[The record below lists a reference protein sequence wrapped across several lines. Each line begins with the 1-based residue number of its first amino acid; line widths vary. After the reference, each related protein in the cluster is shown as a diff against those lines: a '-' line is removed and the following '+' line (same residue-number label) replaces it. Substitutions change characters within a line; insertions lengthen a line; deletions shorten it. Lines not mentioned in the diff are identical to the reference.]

1 MGTYVTPTGLKR
13 KTLQEIR
20 TEIETNLKQVF
31 GPSFE
36 TDVDSP
42 NGLLISQLALG
53 FSNAWELAYEVFI
66 SRDPNSATGISL
78 DFAAALNGLTRQSAK
93 ACEVEAVL
101 YTLNSSATIS
111 ANSKA
116 IRTRGNL
123 EFNLNSSVS
132 ISRASCEK
140 IMIRDNGSQKNTEY
154 TFEFTFGT
162 VVLNNSTEQSNLY
175 RLRQQIILALPIGG
189 HAEFFGGNLVIWV
202 ENSTVGIIGTLPSDF
217 NIYAGTTGM
226 FTSVNTGL
234 QTCTVGELDE
244 VVGVVNGFDA
254 VYNYVV
260 GTPGRDTETDEELR
274 IRRAI
279 SARSIK
285 SCGTDPSIEA
295 HLRNDVSGVSAAL
308 VTSNRTMVTDVEG
321 RPPKSFETLVGGGT
335 DEDVAM
341 CIWKNMPSGIQ
352 CFGNTSVEITDED
365 GDKQMISFSR
375 PIAKY
380 LWVRVTYK
388 LYNEEEFTGL
398 DSLKASIL
406 QWADIEYN
414 LGKDV
419 IPDRI
424 YQGIYRIPGVGQCQ
438 IEVALTE
445 NATDTPSYTDETI
458 AVPSTEYAVL
468 SLDRISLIPATT

>member
-1 MGTYVTPTGLKR
+1 MGTYVTESGLNR
-13 KTLQEIR
+13 KTLQECR
-20 TEIETNLKQVF
+20 AEIETALKQAF

-36 TDVDSP
+36 TSVDSP

-53 FSNAWELAYEVFI
+53 FSNAWELAYEVFV
-66 SRDPNSATGISL
+66 SRDPDQATGVSL
-78 DFAAALNGLTRQSAK
+78 DFVAALNGLTRQSAE

-101 YTLNSSATIS
+101 YTLNSSATIT

-123 EFNLNSSVS
+123 EFGLNSSVS
-132 ISRASCEK
+132 ISRSSCK
-140 IMIRDNGSQKNTEY
+140 RIMIGDNGSQKNTEY

-175 RLRQQIILALPIGG
+175 RLRQQIILALPEGG
-189 HAEFFGGNLVIWV
+189 HAEFFGDNLVIWV
-202 ENSTVGIIGTLPSDF
+202 ENSTVGITGTLPDDF
-217 NIYAGTTGM
+217 NVYAGATGV
-226 FTSVNTGL
+226 FTAVNTGL
-234 QTCTVGELDE
+234 QTCAVGELDE
-244 VVGVVNGFDA
+244 VTGGVTGFDA

-274 IRRAI
+274 IRRSI
-279 SARSIK
+279 SARSFK
-285 SCGTDPSIEA
+285 SCGTDSSIEA
-295 HLRNDVSGVSAAL
+295 HLRNDVTGVSAAL
-308 VTSNRTMVTDVEG
+308 VTSNRTMVTDIEG
-321 RPPKSFETLVGGGT
+321 RPPKSFEALVGGGT

-352 CFGNTSVEITDED
+352 CFGNTFVEITDED

-380 LWVRVTYK
+380 LWVRVTYR
-388 LYNEEEFTGL
+388 LYSEEEFTGI

-438 IEVALTE
+438 IEVAITD

>member
-1 MGTYVTPTGLKR
+1 MGTYVTESGLKR
-13 KTLQEIR
+13 KTLQECR
-20 TEIETNLKQVF
+20 AEIENALKQAF

-36 TDVDSP
+36 TSADSP

-53 FSNAWELAYEVFI
+53 FSNAWELAYEVFM
-66 SRDPNSATGISL
+66 SRDPGSATGVSL
-78 DFAAALNGLTRQSAK
+78 DFAAALNGLTRQSAE

-101 YTLNSSATIS
+101 YTLNSSATIP
-111 ANSKA
+111 ADSKA

-123 EFNLNSSVS
+123 EFGLNSSVS
-132 ISRASCEK
+132 ISRASCER
-140 IMIRDNGSQKNTEY
+140 IMIEDNGSQKNTEY

-175 RLRQQIILALPIGG
+175 RLRQQIILALPEGG
-189 HAEFFGGNLVIWV
+189 HAEFFGDNLVIWV
-202 ENSTVGIIGTLPSDF
+202 EDSTVGITGTLPSDF
-217 NIYAGTTGM
+217 NIYAGTTGV
-226 FTSVNTGL
+226 FTAVNAGL
-234 QTCTVGELDE
+234 QTCAVGELDE
-244 VVGVVNGFDA
+244 VTGGVTGFDA

-295 HLRNDVSGVSAAL
+295 HLRNDVPGVSAAL

-335 DEDVAM
+335 DEDVAL
-341 CIWKNMPSGIQ
+341 CIWKNMPSGIE
-352 CFGNTSVEITDED
+352 CFGNTFVEITDED

-445 NATDTPSYTDETI
+445 NTTDTPSYTDETI

>member
-1 MGTYVTPTGLKR
+1 MGTYVTESGLNR
-13 KTLQEIR
+13 KTLQECR
-20 TEIETNLKQVF
+20 AEIETALKQAF

-36 TDVDSP
+36 TSVDSP

-53 FSNAWELAYEVFI
+53 FSNAWELAYEVFV
-66 SRDPNSATGISL
+66 SRDPAQATGVSL
-78 DFAAALNGLTRQSAK
+78 DFAAALNGLTRQSAE

-101 YTLNSSATIS
+101 YTLNSSATIT

-123 EFNLNSSVS
+123 EFGLNSSVS
-132 ISRASCEK
+132 ISRSSCK
-140 IMIRDNGSQKNTEY
+140 RIMIGDNGSQKNTEY

-175 RLRQQIILALPIGG
+175 RLRQQIILALPEGG
-189 HAEFFGGNLVIWV
+189 HAEFFGDNLVIWV
-202 ENSTVGIIGTLPSDF
+202 ENSTVGITGTLPDDF
-217 NIYAGTTGM
+217 NVYAGATGV
-226 FTSVNTGL
+226 FTAVNTGL
-234 QTCTVGELDE
+234 QTCAVGELDE
-244 VVGVVNGFDA
+244 VTGGVTGFDA

-274 IRRAI
+274 IRRSI

-285 SCGTDPSIEA
+285 SCGTDSSIEA
-295 HLRNDVSGVSAAL
+295 HLRNDVTGVSAAL
-308 VTSNRTMVTDVEG
+308 VTSNRTMVTDIEG
-321 RPPKSFETLVGGGT
+321 RPPKSFEALVGGGT

-352 CFGNTSVEITDED
+352 CFGNTFVEITDED

-380 LWVRVTYK
+380 LWVRVTYR
-388 LYNEEEFTGL
+388 LYSEEEFTGI

>member
-1 MGTYVTPTGLKR
+1 MGTYVTDTGLKR

-20 TEIETNLKQVF
+20 VEIENAMKQAF
-31 GPSFE
+31 GQSFD
-36 TDVDSP
+36 TSVDSP

-53 FSNAWELAYEVFI
+53 FSNAWELAYEVFV
-66 SRDPNSATGISL
+66 SRDPSQATGVSL
-78 DFAAALNGLTRQSAK
+78 DFAAALNGLSRQSAS
-93 ACEVEAVL
+93 ACSVDAVL
-101 YTLNSSATIS
+101 YTLNSSATIP

-123 EFNLNSSVS
+123 EFSLNSSVS
-132 ISRASCEK
+132 ISRSSCER
-140 IMIRDNGSQKNTEY
+140 IMIADAGSQKNTEY
-154 TFEFTFGT
+154 VFHFTFGDVT
-162 VVLNNSTEQSNLY
+162 LNNSTENSNLHV
-175 RLRQQIILALPIGG
+175 LRQQIILALPVGG
-189 HAEFFGGNLVIWV
+189 HAEFFGDNLVVWV
-202 ENSTVGIIGTLPSDF
+202 EDSTVGITGTLPSDF
-217 NIYAGTTGM
+217 NIYAGATGV
-226 FTSVNTGL
+226 FTAVSTGL
-234 QTCTVGELDE
+234 QSCAVGELDE
-244 VVGVVNGFDA
+244 VTGGVTGFDA

-295 HLRNDVSGVSAAL
+295 HLRNDVPGVSAAL

-321 RPPKSFETLVGGGT
+321 RPPKSFEALVGGGT
-335 DEDVAM
+335 DEEVAM
-341 CIWKNMPSGIQ
+341 CIWNNMPSGIQ

-380 LWVRVTYK
+380 LWVRVTYR
-388 LYNEEEFTGL
+388 LYSEEEFTGL